1 MIQDQEFIETEKEV
15 AADKKT
21 VYNKAGNLKY
31 LPAGILFGLF
41 LTKAEVISWFRIQEM
56 FLLKSFHMYGVIGSA
71 VITGFISLQIMK
83 RFKVK
88 SLDGN
93 PVQLQPKTF
102 HKGQI
107 FGGLLF
113 GFGWA
118 MTGACPGPLFIQ
130 IGSGATIIVISLMS
144 AIAGTWLYGKLQSYL
159 PH

>member
-1 MIQDQEFIETEKEV
+1 MIQDQKFIETKKETT
-15 AADKKT
+15 DKKSG
-21 VYNKAGNLKY
+21 NKLLSNIKY
-31 LPAGILFGLF
+31 LPAGILFGFF

-71 VITGFISLQIMK
+71 VVTGFLSLQIIK
-83 RFKVK
+83 RLKIK
-88 SLDGN
+88 SLEGQ
-93 PVQLQPKTF
+93 PIQVQPKTF

-130 IGSGATIIVISLMS
+130 IGAGATIIIISLIS
-144 AIAGTWLYGKLQSYL
+144 AIAGTWLYGKLQAHL